1 MFLPFCFGQGRRQ
14 SSQELKA
21 DFKAERTGQNLKDKR
36 QKLKKR
42 REEKKEEE
50 KRREEE
56 RRDAL

>member
-42 REEKKEEE
+42 REEKKKEGMPYET
-50 KRREEE
+50 
-56 RRDAL
+56 D